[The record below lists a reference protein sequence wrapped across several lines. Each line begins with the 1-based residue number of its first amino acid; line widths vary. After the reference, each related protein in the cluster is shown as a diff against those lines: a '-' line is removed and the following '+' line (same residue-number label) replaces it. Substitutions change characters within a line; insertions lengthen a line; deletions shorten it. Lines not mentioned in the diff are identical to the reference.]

1 MFEPRPGWCTLLPA
15 LQFPALVNFALTL
28 FHVPVFRH
36 HLHAMAAHSVSKLG
50 KRIHFAP
57 LRRFRFRVCVF
68 GYSICSRFCLSLGS
82 FIDGKRTGL
91 SGYIFR
97 EMAGK
102 HRFDDLRIADEV
114 AGPSFIRFLL
124 PPSFLFQSWLS
135 LKSALGV
142 GQMVNLFHICVVLH
156 RSTQDNLM
164 LILQVNN
171 ATQARIANCH
181 YCEFD
186 LHIEVDHPQ
195 SGIGDV
201 LTAADMQYIPVQAP
215 PPPYKPSQFCFGAPS
230 CSLADRSYE
239 NLNTQKKRT
248 KPNTPEPQ
256 TPGRS

>member
-1 MFEPRPGWCTLLPA
+1 
-15 LQFPALVNFALTL
+15 
-28 FHVPVFRH
+28 
-36 HLHAMAAHSVSKLG
+36 MASELG
-50 KRIHFAP
+50 
-57 LRRFRFRVCVF
+57 
-68 GYSICSRFCLSLGS
+68 SLGIS
-82 FIDGKRTGL
+82 SEKWLASTALMICALPMRC
-91 SGYIFR
+91 
-97 EMAGK
+97 A
-102 HRFDDLRIADEV
+102 V
-114 AGPSFIRFLL
+114 PSFLRFLL

-195 SGIGDV
+195 SGIGHV

-215 PPPYKPSQFCFGAPS
+215 LLPPYKPSQF
-230 CSLADRSYE
+230 SLARPAAASTLTKNEQNPTPRTSNPMQVMKHDSGWTDLRLRVVGIAALREIHPGEELLSCYF
-239 NLNTQKKRT
+239 TQ
-248 KPNTPEPQ
+248 EEQ
-256 TPGRS
+256 L